1 MQPGREGL
9 ECWTQ
14 GTRLWLLPKPPITQS
29 TRNGF
34 FSVHSG
40 SDGKEPACQC
50 RRSGL
55 DPWMGKIPWR
65 REWFPTPGFLPAEVH
80 GQRGLAGYS
89 PWGHKE
95 LDVSERLTLPLSLV
109 SPSTAATLVP
119 TAALPPTYLPPT
131 EKSDTA

>member
-1 MQPGREGL
+1 M
-9 ECWTQ
+9 
-14 GTRLWLLPKPPITQS
+14 
-29 TRNGF
+29 
-34 FSVHSG
+34 
-40 SDGKEPACQC
+40 
-50 RRSGL
+50 

-65 REWFPTPGFLPAEVH
+65 REWFPTPVFLPAEVH